1 MEILSTGEK
10 IKRAR
15 VYQGITLKELCSDE
29 ISISKMSCI
38 ENGKIKADSEILHY
52 ISKKLDIDY
61 NYLVQDVY
69 EQIEENL
76 NLLRKNEVP
85 LDKIDEFIN
94 YSLEYAMDYS
104 YLDLAFELIHRL
116 FNFYVENNKIEN
128 IQLLISQYYDLYQ
141 KSSNDENTLI
151 YYNDMASFF
160 MKTKEYNEAINYFSK
175 MREIIEEN
183 GIKDKKSYVYTCF
196 REGLCYKETNE
207 IQESYNKIISAVK
220 YIDYI
225 EDPKDK
231 GKIYQEFATLNI
243 LLNKVETDKYINLA
257 RKYQG
262 DDLVEVANS
271 KAENGKYYFAIR
283 DNVKAIDEIIEAID
297 IFPKESEREYV
308 KFLIKCIDTLYC
320 NNEIDLAF
328 SICDTALNLAIC
340 FNDLHLIE
348 RAYYFKGMLLQ
359 KNKRYREAEM
369 YMNLSTDSLFRF
381 ANREERY
388 KRYLEM
394 ADLYYNLNES
404 KECIKY
410 FTLAMNLE
418 KKL

>member
-15 VYQGITLKELCSDE
+15 VYKGITLKELCSDE

-38 ENGKIKADSEILHY
+38 ENGKIKADSEVLQY
-52 ISKKLDIDY
+52 ISKKIDIDY

-76 NLLRKNEVP
+76 NLLRNNKVP
-85 LDKIDEFIN
+85 LNKIDEFIN
-94 YSLEYAMDYS
+94 YNLEYAMDYS
-104 YLDLAFELIHRL
+104 YLDLAFVLIHRL
-116 FNFYVENNKIEN
+116 LNFYVENNKIEN

-141 KSSNDENTLI
+141 KSSSDKNTLI

-160 MKTKEYNEAINYFSK
+160 MKMKEYNEAINYFSK
-175 MREIIEEN
+175 IREVIEEN
-183 GIKDKKSYVYTCF
+183 GIRDKKEYVYTCF

-207 IQESYNKIISAVK
+207 IQEGYNKLMNAVK

-225 EDPKDK
+225 EDNKDK
-231 GKIYQEFATLNI
+231 GKIYQEFANLNI
-243 LLNKVETDKYINLA
+243 LLNKVEADRYINLA
-257 RKYQG
+257 RRYQG
-262 DDLVEVANS
+262 NDLVEVANS
-271 KAENGKYYFAIR
+271 KSENGKYYFAIM
-283 DNVKAIDEIIEAID
+283 DNVKAINEIKESID
-297 IFPKESEREYV
+297 IFPKENEREYV
-308 KFLIKCIDTLYC
+308 KFLIKCICTLYY
-320 NNEIDLAF
+320 NNELDLAV
-328 SICDTALNLAIC
+328 SICDTALNLAIR

-359 KNKRYREAEM
+359 KNNKYREAEM
-369 YMNLSTDSLFRF
+369 YMNLSTDFLCRF
-381 ANREERY
+381 ANKEERY
-388 KRYLEM
+388 KRCLEM
-394 ADLYYNLNES
+394 ADLYYNLNEP

-410 FTLAMNLE
+410 FTLYMNLE

>member
-141 KSSNDENTLI
+141 KCNNDENTLI

-175 MREIIEEN
+175 IREIIEEN
-183 GIKDKKSYVYTCF
+183 GIKDKKDYVYTCF

-207 IQESYNKIISAVK
+207 IQESYNKIINVVK

-283 DNVKAIDEIIEAID
+283 DNVKAIDEIKEAID

-359 KNKRYREAEM
+359 KNKRYKEAEM

-388 KRYLEM
+388 NRYLEM

>member
-283 DNVKAIDEIIEAID
+283 DNVKAIDEIREAID

>member
-15 VYQGITLKELCSDE
+15 VYQGITLKELCSDK

-183 GIKDKKSYVYTCF
+183 GIKDKKGYVYTCF

-283 DNVKAIDEIIEAID
+283 DNVKAIDEIREAID

>member
-141 KSSNDENTLI
+141 KCNNDENTLI

-175 MREIIEEN
+175 IREIIEEN

-283 DNVKAIDEIIEAID
+283 DNVKAIDEIREAID

>member
-283 DNVKAIDEIIEAID
+283 DNVKAIDEIREAID

-369 YMNLSTDSLFRF
+369 YMNLSTDFLFRF
-381 ANREERY
+381 ANKEERY

>member
-175 MREIIEEN
+175 MRGIIKEN
-183 GIKDKKSYVYTCF
+183 GIKDKKSYVYICF

-283 DNVKAIDEIIEAID
+283 DNVKAIDEIREAID

-308 KFLIKCIDTLYC
+308 NFLIKCIDTLYC

>member
-283 DNVKAIDEIIEAID
+283 DNVKAIDEIREAID

-381 ANREERY
+381 ANRDERY

>member
-183 GIKDKKSYVYTCF
+183 GIKDKKSYVYICF

-283 DNVKAIDEIIEAID
+283 DNVKAIDEIREAID

-308 KFLIKCIDTLYC
+308 KFLIKCIDTLYY
-320 NNEIDLAF
+320 NNEIELAF

>member
-183 GIKDKKSYVYTCF
+183 GIKDKKSYVYISF

-283 DNVKAIDEIIEAID
+283 DNVKAIDEIREAID

>member
-141 KSSNDENTLI
+141 QSSNHENTLI
-151 YYNDMASFF
+151 YYNDMAPFL

-183 GIKDKKSYVYTCF
+183 GIKDKKSYVYICL

-225 EDPKDK
+225 EDPKNK

-283 DNVKAIDEIIEAID
+283 DNVKAIDEIREAID

>member
-1 MEILSTGEK
+1 
-10 IKRAR
+10 
-15 VYQGITLKELCSDE
+15 
-29 ISISKMSCI
+29 
-38 ENGKIKADSEILHY
+38 
-52 ISKKLDIDY
+52 
-61 NYLVQDVY
+61 
-69 EQIEENL
+69 
-76 NLLRKNEVP
+76 
-85 LDKIDEFIN
+85 
-94 YSLEYAMDYS
+94 MDYS

-283 DNVKAIDEIIEAID
+283 DNVKAIDEIREAID

>member
-52 ISKKLDIDY
+52 ISKKFDIDY

-183 GIKDKKSYVYTCF
+183 GIKDNKSYVYICF

-283 DNVKAIDEIIEAID
+283 DNVKAIDEIREAID

>member
-183 GIKDKKSYVYTCF
+183 GIKDKK
-196 REGLCYKETNE
+196 CYKETNE

-283 DNVKAIDEIIEAID
+283 DNVKAIDEIREAID

>member
-76 NLLRKNEVP
+76 NLLRNNKVP
-85 LDKIDEFIN
+85 LNKIDEFIN
-94 YSLEYAMDYS
+94 YNLEYAMDYS

-116 FNFYVENNKIEN
+116 LNFYVENNKIEN

-175 MREIIEEN
+175 IREIIEEN
-183 GIKDKKSYVYTCF
+183 GIKDKKDYVYTCF

-283 DNVKAIDEIIEAID
+283 DNVKAIDEIREAID

-388 KRYLEM
+388 NRYLEM

>member
-183 GIKDKKSYVYTCF
+183 GIKDKKSYVYICF

-231 GKIYQEFATLNI
+231 GKIYQEFATLNNI
-243 LLNKVETDKYINLA
+243 LVTLSEEDNDDKLIPEFQSIQYIEQVNLELMNVNLDIWSVITWFDIKVIEKELIDSKKNLFKLSIGTTTDKGMY
-257 RKYQG
+257 K
-262 DDLVEVANS
+262 V
-271 KAENGKYYFAIR
+271 
-283 DNVKAIDEIIEAID
+283 VKHFKTKEEAIAY
-297 IFPKESEREYV
+297 REN
-308 KFLIKCIDTLYC
+308 IS
-320 NNEIDLAF
+320 NEIE
-328 SICDTALNLAIC
+328 NLTSSEVI
-340 FNDLHLIE
+340 
-348 RAYYFKGMLLQ
+348 Q
-359 KNKRYREAEM
+359 
-369 YMNLSTDSLFRF
+369 
-381 ANREERY
+381 
-388 KRYLEM
+388 
-394 ADLYYNLNES
+394 
-404 KECIKY
+404 
-410 FTLAMNLE
+410 
-418 KKL
+418 

>member
-283 DNVKAIDEIIEAID
+283 DNVKAIDEIREAID

-388 KRYLEM
+388 KRYLDM

>member
-38 ENGKIKADSEILHY
+38 ENGKIKADSEILNY

-76 NLLRKNEVP
+76 NLLRMNKVP

-94 YSLEYAMDYS
+94 YSLEYAMGHS

-116 FNFYVENNKIEN
+116 FNFYVENDKIEN
-128 IQLLISQYYDLYQ
+128 IQLLISKYYDLYQ

-175 MREIIEEN
+175 IREVMEETD
-183 GIKDKKSYVYTCF
+183 IKDKKGYVYTCF

-207 IQESYNKIISAVK
+207 IQESYNRIINAVK

-225 EDPKDK
+225 ENIKDK
-231 GKIYQEFATLNI
+231 GKIYQEFANLNI

-257 RKYQG
+257 REYQG

-271 KAENGKYYFAIR
+271 KAENGKHYFVIR
-283 DNVKAIDEIIEAID
+283 DNVKAINEIKEAID
-297 IFPKESEREYV
+297 IFPKESEKEYV
-308 KFLIKCIDTLYC
+308 KFLIKCIDILYY

-369 YMNLSTDSLFRF
+369 YMNLSTDFLFRF
-381 ANREERY
+381 ANKEERY

>member
-175 MREIIEEN
+175 MREIIKEN
-183 GIKDKKSYVYTCF
+183 GIKDKKSYVYICF

-283 DNVKAIDEIIEAID
+283 DNVKAIDEIREAID

>member
-183 GIKDKKSYVYTCF
+183 GIKDKKSYIYTCL

-283 DNVKAIDEIIEAID
+283 DNVKAIDEIREAID

-369 YMNLSTDSLFRF
+369 YMNLSTDFLFRF
-381 ANREERY
+381 ANKEERY

>member
-38 ENGKIKADSEILHY
+38 ENGKIKADSEILNY

-283 DNVKAIDEIIEAID
+283 DNVKAIDEIREAID

>member
-69 EQIEENL
+69 DQIKENL

-283 DNVKAIDEIIEAID
+283 DNVKAIDEIREAID

>member
-175 MREIIEEN
+175 MRGIIKEN
-183 GIKDKKSYVYTCF
+183 GIKDKKSYVYICF

-283 DNVKAIDEIIEAID
+283 DNVKAIDEIREAID

>member
-15 VYQGITLKELCSDE
+15 VYKGITLKELCSDE

-38 ENGKIKADSEILHY
+38 ENGKIKADSEVLQY
-52 ISKKLDIDY
+52 ISKKIDIDY

-76 NLLRKNEVP
+76 NLLRNNKVP
-85 LDKIDEFIN
+85 LNKIDEFIN
-94 YSLEYAMDYS
+94 YNLEYAMDYS

-116 FNFYVENNKIEN
+116 LNFYVENNKIEN

-141 KSSNDENTLI
+141 KSSSDKNTLI

-160 MKTKEYNEAINYFSK
+160 MKMKEYNEAINYFSK
-175 MREIIEEN
+175 IREVIEEN
-183 GIKDKKSYVYTCF
+183 GIRDKKEYVYTCF

-207 IQESYNKIISAVK
+207 IQEGYNKLMNAVK

-225 EDPKDK
+225 EDNKDK
-231 GKIYQEFATLNI
+231 GKIYQEFANLNI
-243 LLNKVETDKYINLA
+243 LLNKVEADRYINLA
-257 RKYQG
+257 RRYQG
-262 DDLVEVANS
+262 NDLVEVANS
-271 KAENGKYYFAIR
+271 KSENGKYYFAIR
-283 DNVKAIDEIIEAID
+283 DNVKAIDEIREAID

-394 ADLYYNLNES
+394 AELYYNLNES

-410 FTLAMNLE
+410 FT
-418 KKL
+418 